1 MLCGILTLALAACGN
16 TETRGNETQ
25 PPVNSETNN
34 NSEEASG
41 ASNASGTDTP
51 TGENI
56 DRWLKG
62 IGCGNCT
69 VRR

>member
-1 MLCGILTLALAACGN
+1 MLCCILTLALAACGN

-41 ASNASGTDTP
+41 ASTASFQDGAA
-51 TGENI
+51 
-56 DRWLKG
+56 LKS
-62 IGCGNCT
+62 
-69 VRR
+69 